1 MASSTSPQRRRGS
14 SAGGL
19 HPALDGP
26 TKRAL
31 LERSLQEAAEDI
43 KAELSAKSDRSKTVK
58 IDVRAAPDEMRRL
71 ALASCKKPPS
81 TWRDDQA
88 KPSDLHM
95 WNAYWEK
102 DFYCRHERISY
113 FYRSHA
119 GTTRSITLKPFA
131 TVAEVEAAIEEKEGA
146 PLPAGCLKHG
156 TTVLSKKHLDLRDYN
171 IEPGAVRSVCVY
183 LCFSA
188 PLYVC
193 LCLCAC
199 VCGSV
204 CMPACLSVSVSASVS
219 VSVSVPVSV
228 SVSVPSVY
236 EHSWL

>member
-119 GTTRSITLKPFA
+119 GTTHSITLKPFA

-156 TTVLSKKHLDLRDYN
+156 TTVLSKKHHPRT
-171 IEPGAVRSVCVY
+171 S
-183 LCFSA
+183 
-188 PLYVC
+188 
-193 LCLCAC
+193 
-199 VCGSV
+199 
-204 CMPACLSVSVSASVS
+204 
-219 VSVSVPVSV
+219 
-228 SVSVPSVY
+228 
-236 EHSWL
+236 